1 MPSFEKTLAN
11 YGIKSDGVRT
21 TPLSGQPDIIGGFTP
36 EAEAMMQAT
45 VEHGYTQFVGLV
57 AKSRG
62 KTAAEIEQVA
72 EGRVW
77 DGGTAR
83 QKGLVDQ
90 FGSLTDAAQWAAKA
104 AKLETW
110 HTEFYGTDPQGL
122 AGRIAALLGGE
133 GTDDAQQGWAQQGWA
148 QQGKARDLVAT
159 MSQRQ
164 QIGLQRVLGGLT
176 RLGQVQGM
184 QAYCLDCTVLDFTPP
199 PPPQGWQARL
209 GQLVFGG

>member
-1 MPSFEKTLAN
+1 M
-11 YGIKSDGVRT
+11 D
-21 TPLSGQPDIIGGFTP
+21 
-36 EAEAMMQAT
+36 
-45 VEHGYTQFVGLV
+45 LV

-72 EGRVW
+72 QGRVW

-90 FGSLTDAAQWAAKA
+90 FGSLDDAAQWAAKA
-104 AKLETW
+104 AKLDSW
-110 HTEFYGTDPQGL
+110 HTKFYGTDPKSLLGK
-122 AGRIAALLGGE
+122 IAALLGG
-133 GTDDAQQGWAQQGWA
+133 GGNDAH
-148 QQGKARDLVAT
+148 QGKARDLVAT
-159 MSQRQ
+159 LSQKQ

-184 QAYCLDCTVLDFTPP
+184 QAYCLDCAVLDFTPP
-199 PPPQGWQARL
+199 PRPQGWQARL